1 MTTTPST
8 AASGSSYVL
17 GHADAEVQR
26 LLLQGRLYDD
36 HTEHALRLAGL
47 RPGMRVLDIG
57 SGPGDVSFVAARLV
71 GPTGTVLGVDA
82 APAMV
87 ELARARAAEQGLA
100 EVHFTQGTVDA
111 ITLDEPV
118 DAVIG
123 RLILMH
129 LPDPAATLRHLSSLV
144 RPGGV
149 IAFSEND
156 ITATSSTPDLPLF
169 RQVTAGIVRAFEAMG
184 LSPRF
189 GTTLHTIFADAGLG
203 APRLTLGTP
212 IGTAADTDILAY
224 AAEVWRL
231 VSPIAEQQGFAIDD
245 LADIDNFVP
254 RFREEALAANALIT
268 MPPIITAWSQ
278 VQK

>member
-1 MTTTPST
+1 MSTTPQGST
-8 AASGSSYVL
+8 YVL

-82 APAMV
+82 EPAMV
-87 ELARARAAEQGLA
+87 ELARARAGEKGLST
-100 EVHFTQGTVDA
+100 VHFMRSAIDA
-111 ITLDEPV
+111 ITLDELV

-129 LPDPAATLRHLSSLV
+129 LPDPAATLRHLVSFV

-149 IAFSEND
+149 VAFSEND
-156 ITATSSTPDLPLF
+156 ITGAHGVPDTPLF
-169 RQVTAGIVRAFEAMG
+169 RRVTGGIVRAFEAMG

-189 GTTLHTIFADAGLG
+189 GTTLHTVFADAGLG

-224 AAEVWRL
+224 LAEVWRL
-231 VSPIAEQQGFAIDD
+231 VSPVAEQGGFAIDE
-245 LADIDNFVP
+245 LADIDEFVP
-254 RFREEALAANALIT
+254 RFRQEARAVNALIA
-268 MPPIITAWSQ
+268 MPPLITAWAQ
-278 VQK
+278 VHK

>member
-1 MTTTPST
+1 MSTTPQ
-8 AASGSSYVL
+8 GSIYVL

-82 APAMV
+82 EPAMV
-87 ELARARAAEQGLA
+87 ELARARAGEKGLST
-100 EVHFTQGTVDA
+100 VHFMRSAIDA

-129 LPDPAATLRHLSSLV
+129 LPDPAATLRHLVSFV

-149 IAFSEND
+149 VAFSEND
-156 ITATSSTPDLPLF
+156 ITGAHGVPDTPLF
-169 RQVTAGIVRAFEAMG
+169 RRVTGGIVRAFEAMG

-189 GTTLHTIFADAGLG
+189 GTTLHTVFADAGLG

-224 AAEVWRL
+224 LAEVWRL
-231 VSPIAEQQGFAIDD
+231 VSPVAEQGGFAIDE
-245 LADIDNFVP
+245 LADIDEFVP
-254 RFREEALAANALIT
+254 RFRQEARAVNALIA
-268 MPPIITAWSQ
+268 MPPLITAWAQ
-278 VQK
+278 VHK